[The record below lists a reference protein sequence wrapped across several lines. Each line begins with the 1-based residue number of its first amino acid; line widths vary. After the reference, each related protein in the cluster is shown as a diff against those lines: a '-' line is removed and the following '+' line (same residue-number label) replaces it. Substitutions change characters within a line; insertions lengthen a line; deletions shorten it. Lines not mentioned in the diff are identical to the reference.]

1 MMTDQTKS
9 NKIKKAD
16 ISYSVR
22 FTAMVV
28 KEFSREIGKL
38 EMTPYQE
45 RLAQHLFIGI
55 DMALKKLD
63 VDRQKKDANK
73 LPIVWSNVN
82 MEKLAID
89 AVHRVELGLDALIK
103 NHIHPVP
110 YFNSKLEK
118 YDLDLQ
124 IGYVGKDYYKRKM
137 ALHQPKDIV
146 YELVR
151 KSDTFVPKMK
161 SSTNPVES
169 YAFDIPEPF
178 NRGPVIGGFGYIIYE
193 DDTMNKLIL
202 VDDEQF
208 KKSEKAA
215 KTDMFW
221 KPHPTEMKMVVI
233 VRRVTDYLK
242 VDPEKINASYAV
254 VEFDANERLIEEH
267 ANQEELV
274 DISTGEIIDLEP
286 GEKTEPPNPKSTS
299 TWDPLTSPIQ
309 QRYPA
314 DKVAILKAECE
325 KRNINISGFLPRQ
338 AHDVLLKAIKEA
350 EKLGEQKAQAITQN
364 SNGKIYLYC
373 PQYEDRRAIEICE
386 TDKCGKFATCDI
398 AQNAINEAMKKAG
411 TQTGTEDGSV
421 AGKPEF

>member
-1 MMTDQTKS
+1 MSKEQQELAEVKPT
-9 NKIKKAD
+9 
-16 ISYSVR
+16 YSQR

-28 KEFSREIGKL
+28 KEFGQEIGTL
-38 EMTPYQE
+38 ALNPYQQ
-45 RLAQHLFIGI
+45 RLAQHMFIGI
-55 DMALKKLD
+55 DTALKNLD
-63 VDRQKKDANK
+63 ADRIKKGMTNK
-73 LPIVWSNVN
+73 TPIVWGNIN
-82 MEKLAID
+82 MNKLAID
-89 AVHRVELGLDALIK
+89 VVHRIDLGLDALIK

-110 YFNSKLEK
+110 YFNSKLKK

-137 ALHQPKDIV
+137 ALHQPKDII

-221 KPHPTEMKMVVI
+221 KPHPSEMKMVVI

-267 ANQEELV
+267 ANQGELV
-274 DISTGEIIDLEP
+274 DISTGEIIDLES
-286 GEKTEPPNPKSTS
+286 GEETEPPNPKATS

-325 KRNINISGFLPRQ
+325 KRNINISGFVPRQ
-338 AHDVLLKAIKEA
+338 VHDVLLKAIKET
-350 EKLGEQKAQAITQN
+350 EEMQEGTTQESN
-364 SNGKIYLYC
+364 SKVYLYC
-373 PQYEDRRAIEICE
+373 PQHEDRRAIEICE

-411 TQTGTEDGSV
+411 TQTETEDGSV